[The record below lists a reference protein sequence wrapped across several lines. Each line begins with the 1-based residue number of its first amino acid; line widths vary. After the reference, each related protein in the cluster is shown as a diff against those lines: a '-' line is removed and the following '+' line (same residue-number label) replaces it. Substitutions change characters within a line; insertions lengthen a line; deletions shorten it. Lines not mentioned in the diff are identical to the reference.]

1 MRLWG
6 FTVVGFCGCMRGGYG
21 YGASDIL
28 RNGFSSNFSRQSFS
42 SEALGNR
49 HCLNGDFQFRAA
61 TRNPEN
67 TDNAQNGANYIHW
80 MPHRVRHDD
89 YQPTKDKIPNPN
101 NRKPNNRKTS

>member
-1 MRLWG
+1 MSAKTKEKRS
-6 FTVVGFCGCMRGGYG
+6 FCGYEVLRLYG

-67 TDNAQNGANYIHW
+67 TDNAQNGANCIHW
-80 MPHRVRHDD
+80 MPRRRAELKVAVKAM
-89 YQPTKDKIPNPN
+89 TNT
-101 NRKPNNRKTS
+101 NRLFGR